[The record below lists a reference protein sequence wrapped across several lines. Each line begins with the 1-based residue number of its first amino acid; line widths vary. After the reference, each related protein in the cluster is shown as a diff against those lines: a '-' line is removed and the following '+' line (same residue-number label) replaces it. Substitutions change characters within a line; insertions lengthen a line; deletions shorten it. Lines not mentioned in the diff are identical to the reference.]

1 MAADVIG
8 ELLDVT
14 DSAGFEESR
23 RRVPATIERYGGR
36 FSVRRG
42 RMETLD
48 GAWQP
53 KGLVVVEFPTA
64 EPRPTACDSRRRR
77 GPR

>member
-1 MAADVIG
+1 MAAYVIG
-8 ELLDVT
+8 ELIDVT

-23 RRVPATIERYGGR
+23 RRLPATIERYGGR
-36 FSVRRG
+36 LSGRRG

-64 EPRPTACDSRRRR
+64 EPRPTARDSRRRR